1 MELRHLKYF
10 VVVAEEL
17 SFTKAAARL
26 RISQPPLTA
35 QIHTLEEEL
44 ELQLFNR
51 TKHKVELTRA
61 GEVFLAEAR
70 LTLSQAQRTRKW
82 ACQLASGS
90 IGEVRVGFTVSAA
103 LNPQRLLSAT
113 LRRAFLSAVFPAGLG
128 RTRRERRSMNF
139 ERIYAKS

>member
-10 VVVAEEL
+10 VVLAEEL
-17 SFTKAAARL
+17 NFTKAAARL

-61 GEVFLAEAR
+61 GYVLSWKGSGAR
-70 LTLSQAQRTRKW
+70 FKSLVSSRSALSQSLQ
-82 ACQLASGS
+82 GS
-90 IGEVRVGFTVSAA
+90 AGPQIDHKSWWSLDLYVRRSAA
-103 LNPQRLLSAT
+103 RSRL
-113 LRRAFLSAVFPAGLG
+113 
-128 RTRRERRSMNF
+128 
-139 ERIYAKS
+139 